1 MEYTVQW
8 INICLDSA
16 ENAQVPL
23 LRGRGVLQ
31 CLMHWIMWIMPSP
44 SRNEFEGILGLM
56 VDDMFKDM
64 AAASPISV
72 AEPIMVHHKG

>member
-1 MEYTVQW
+1 
-8 INICLDSA
+8 
-16 ENAQVPL
+16 
-23 LRGRGVLQ
+23 
-31 CLMHWIMWIMPSP
+31 MWIMPSP

-72 AEPIMVHHKG
+72 AEPIMVHHKGWISSVLCLNVGVLPGEGVEEFYTQA